1 MTQGN
6 KVSFCM
12 LYSICIIADHFL
24 GKLITYYI
32 AVLDILFGFMIHF
45 NENFHWYH
53 KIVLKTKVSNLLNIY
68 CSRVII
74 ASRVILL
81 LVWQFRIVTQKILL
95 SIFQM
100 VLNTKGFVQLM
111 RIANEQR
118 KPLIHTSNDLFP
130 HVLSWKVLH
139 STSFRTWR

>member
-6 KVSFCM
+6 KVSFCL
-12 LYSICIIADHFL
+12 LYSICILPDHFL
-24 GKLITYYI
+24 DKVIAYYI
-32 AVLDILFGFMIHF
+32 AVFIVYLNKNLHR
-45 NENFHWYH
+45 YY
-53 KIVLKTKVSNLLNIY
+53 KIVLKKQVSTLLNVY

-81 LVWQFRIVTQKILL
+81 LVWQFRLVTQKILL

-130 HVLSWKVLH
+130 HVLSRKVLH
-139 STSFRTWR
+139 STSFRT

>member
-12 LYSICIIADHFL
+12 LYSICIIANHIL
-24 GKLITYYI
+24 GKVIAFDIAVFDTFYLKIEIFIDNTTYYWK
-32 AVLDILFGFMIHF
+32 M
-45 NENFHWYH
+45 
-53 KIVLKTKVSNLLNIY
+53 VSTLLNLY

-81 LVWQFRIVTQKILL
+81 LVWQFRLVTQKILL

>member
-1 MTQGN
+1 M
-6 KVSFCM
+6 VS
-12 LYSICIIADHFL
+12 
-24 GKLITYYI
+24 T
-32 AVLDILFGFMIHF
+32 
-45 NENFHWYH
+45 
-53 KIVLKTKVSNLLNIY
+53 LLNVY

-74 ASRVILL
+74 ASRVVLL
-81 LVWQFRIVTQKILL
+81 LVWQFRLVTQKILL

-130 HVLSWKVLH
+130 HVLS
-139 STSFRTWR
+139 

>member
-1 MTQGN
+1 M
-6 KVSFCM
+6 
-12 LYSICIIADHFL
+12 
-24 GKLITYYI
+24 
-32 AVLDILFGFMIHF
+32 
-45 NENFHWYH
+45 
-53 KIVLKTKVSNLLNIY
+53 
-68 CSRVII
+68 II

-81 LVWQFRIVTQKILL
+81 LVWQFRLVTQKILL

-130 HVLSWKVLH
+130 HVLS
-139 STSFRTWR
+139 

>member
-24 GKLITYYI
+24 GKVIAYHI
-32 AVLDILFGFMIHF
+32 AVFRFYHIFEKLLYKNLHR
-45 NENFHWYH
+45 YH
-53 KIVLKTKVSNLLNIY
+53 KMVLKTQVSTLLNVY

-81 LVWQFRIVTQKILL
+81 LVWQFRLVTQKILL

-130 HVLSWKVLH
+130 HVLS
-139 STSFRTWR
+139 